1 MNWQYLKYFEVV
13 ARQEHYTRA
22 ADELFITQSALSKSI
37 DNLERELGFPL
48 FEKQGRNIK
57 LTKYGQLFSNHVTK
71 ATQEIESS
79 VSTIRNL
86 LSPEN
91 GVVSFSS
98 IFTLGAEYMPNIIK
112 SFSADHP
119 NVKLLYYQESTANIL
134 ENVGNGT
141 VDFGFCG
148 EFDHEKYADFEC
160 EPIMIEELV
169 VIVPKNHPLAV
180 RKEIRFAEVKDEPF
194 VGYTENTGI
203 IHSLSNTLGQ
213 PVGSIESPNIF
224 YAANEDNTVAGMVRA
239 GLGVGIVAY
248 NPAIRFNNLAVLH
261 VTEPR
266 LTRTLY
272 LCWKKGR
279 FLSPASK
286 LFKYFVLSN
295 VTPSAT
301 AAYSAAGLA
310 IDEQEQTRE

>member
-71 ATQEIESS
+71 ATKEIEDS
-79 VSTIRNL
+79 VSMIRNL

-112 SFSADHP
+112 DFSASHP
-119 NVKLLYYQESTANIL
+119 NIKLLYYQESTTNIL
-134 ENVGNGT
+134 ENVDSGNI
-141 VDFGFCG
+141 DFGFCG
-148 EFDHEKYADFEC
+148 EFDREKYPDFEC

-169 VIVPKNHPLAV
+169 VIVPKDHPLAD
-180 RKEIRFAEVKDEPF
+180 RREIHFDEVINDTF
-194 VGYTENTGI
+194 IGYTGNTGI
-203 IHSLSNTLGQ
+203 IHSLSNTLGR
-213 PVGSIESPNIF
+213 PIGGIEAPNIF
-224 YAANEDNTVAGMVRA
+224 YAANEDNTVAGLVRA
-239 GLGVGIVAY
+239 GLGVGIVAD
-248 NPAIRFNNLAVLH
+248 NPAIRFDNLSVLH
-261 VTEPR
+261 VTNPR

-286 LFKYFVLSN
+286 LFKYYVLSN
-295 VTPSAT
+295 ISASDMT
-301 AAYSAAGLA
+301 AGDQL
-310 IDEQEQTRE
+310 IGRNMED